1 MKYYIVFLEGPA
13 NKGIFYRQ
21 ILPLKKEYQK
31 VIIFYPLFNLN
42 RKFEFRINTSD
53 MYSSS
58 VFDKCI
64 PIPLLS
70 TEGYPNFFS
79 WLFCCIY
86 LSAYLFYWRFKDNV
100 TEFRGRGQFLGSILG
115 LLPFRKISKID
126 IRGIFHDEAKLSGRN
141 IITIKFLKFLE
152 FLCYKNIKQLTAVT
166 PSLIAYIRLYK
177 SSNKIDLL
185 EPFVDNQ
192 RDLNL
197 STPTSRH
204 HKKNSA
210 IFVGT
215 VSSWNNIKNLERLL
229 ESNNNLTDV
238 LFLGPEIDLK
248 EISKKFNKVIFSNY
262 SVEPFEVRNTLSKY
276 EYGLVLGSNSI
287 TSLTDRTM
295 IPSKLHE
302 YISAGLIPIVPNR
315 CKASKRFL
323 QDRKIIYK
331 TF

>member
-1 MKYYIVFLEGPA
+1 
-13 NKGIFYRQ
+13 
-21 ILPLKKEYQK
+21 
-31 VIIFYPLFNLN
+31 
-42 RKFEFRINTSD
+42 
-53 MYSSS
+53 
-58 VFDKCI
+58 
-64 PIPLLS
+64 
-70 TEGYPNFFS
+70 
-79 WLFCCIY
+79 
-86 LSAYLFYWRFKDNV
+86 
-100 TEFRGRGQFLGSILG
+100 
-115 LLPFRKISKID
+115 
-126 IRGIFHDEAKLSGRN
+126 
-141 IITIKFLKFLE
+141 
-152 FLCYKNIKQLTAVT
+152 
-166 PSLIAYIRLYK
+166 
-177 SSNKIDLL
+177 
-185 EPFVDNQ
+185 VDNQ